1 MVFLL
6 FLADMVY
13 FIQVTLKQKKKSMIS
28 KRKRKIRE
36 AGVKKKQKVTLL
48 GVRNAEDYIHIN

>member
-13 FIQVTLKQKKKSMIS
+13 FIQVTLKQKKKSRIS

-36 AGVKKKQKVTLL
+36 AGVKKK
-48 GVRNAEDYIHIN
+48 AEGNFAWCEKWRRLHPY